1 MNISEN
7 VQRNGLIAGLSAVI
21 LFLVYY
27 FIDSKLIF
35 SFLSSFIPYLLIFP
49 VFMTLSAIADK
60 KDNGGYLRI
69 TPTFMSAFF
78 TGALALFIMM
88 TFLFILQTIIDPA
101 LIEVQKEVGLDSAI
115 GLAEFISGEELSDDA
130 IQEIQNEVERTS
142 TTPTLGLTLLGYVLF
157 TAFGAIPAIII
168 ALFVRKEED
177 PLEKLKREQA

>member
-1 MNISEN
+1 
-7 VQRNGLIAGLSAVI
+7 
-21 LFLVYY
+21 
-27 FIDSKLIF
+27 
-35 SFLSSFIPYLLIFP
+35 
-49 VFMTLSAIADK
+49 
-60 KDNGGYLRI
+60 
-69 TPTFMSAFF
+69 MSAFF